1 MKSRVGLLAVV
12 AAIGIVSI
20 AARSAFAAPGE
31 DSEEPGSR
39 TATQAEAPAAAPPA
53 AAPPAAAPPAASV
66 AAASETIGPPRPAG
80 APVWGVGLRA
90 RYVSVPVWLLGQF
103 TKHNI
108 PLGTF
113 GHYGIEGF
121 HRSGNFQITLAFSY
135 QNMSPPDGNW
145 LGNGRDATMDTRL
158 LQFRGLSL
166 YSLDAAVSWQ
176 GMISSWF
183 GLHAGAGLGLSVVRG
198 SVYVSVSD
206 GCTDANIGDLS
217 QCHPQGFVCNNGV
230 CTHGPGLNLKPDGNV
245 LPLFPIVN
253 VFAGMD
259 FRLPEYAKGW
269 EAKIEGG
276 FFDAFFVGAGI
287 GYTF

>member
-12 AAIGIVSI
+12 TALAIVSI
-20 AARSAFAAPGE
+20 ATRPASAAPGE
-31 DSEEPGSR
+31 DSEEPGAR
-39 TATQAEAPAAAPPA
+39 APQAEAPV
-53 AAPPAAAPPAASV
+53 AAPPAASV
-66 AAASETIGPPRPAG
+66 AASETIGPPRPAG
-80 APVWGVGLRA
+80 APVWGIGLRA
-90 RYVSVPVWLLGQF
+90 RYVSVPSWLLGQF
-103 TKHNI
+103 TKHNV

-121 HRSGNFQITLAFSY
+121 HRSRNFQLTVAFSY

-183 GLHAGAGLGLSVVRG
+183 GLHAGAGLGLSIVRG

-276 FFDAFFVGAGI
+276 FFDAFFLGVGI